1 MRKQLYIQIAG
12 MAALVC
18 CSAHATNYKVPNSSV
33 RAPEALGNVKLFHN
47 DKNGF
52 SVFANGKK
60 HVIDNASV
68 DSDLRTV
75 NNKQLKAFSK
85 AGYLSVNQ
93 YTDGSFGVKKNVRGE
108 GGGFFTAYAAWA
120 LVKATSAAIYLTYPT
135 NPESQQQAWH
145 AIDAMAD
152 AAFTSGLLTPLP

>member
-12 MAALVC
+12 AAALVC
-18 CSAHATNYKVPNSSV
+18 CGAQATNYKVPNSSV

-52 SVFANGKK
+52 SVFAHGKK
-60 HVIDNASV
+60 HSIDKASV
-68 DSDLRTV
+68 DADLRSV

-93 YTDGSFGVKKNVRGE
+93 YSDGSFGLKKNVRGN
-108 GGGFFTAYAAWA
+108 GGGFFTAFVAYAA
-120 LVKATSAAIYLTYPT
+120 VKATEYAMYFTYPT
-135 NPESQQQAWH
+135 SVDNQGT
-145 AIDAMAD
+145 AMMMD
-152 AAFTSGLLTPLP
+152 AAAKAAFMAGLATPLP